1 MSGHT
6 SPLPPPSRSTIGNP
20 FKRKLLRKTRGSRR
34 EENGRRKGQFQLGN
48 TSCNSR
54 GKRTTSLQPRAYTLR
69 SILVTPSFSLSF
81 RILNAAFSFKYSR
94 FPRNYR
100 IFNFHRRKY
109 ISSNSREG
117 ISVRDTSEIHSW
129 VTLPT
134 VVNGRQFC
142 GCCGAG
148 SNFECTPF
156 LERRLVSLVSR
167 QEGASR
173 TGPGNISFRKITG
186 SVNRLPMYKTN
197 IVKRALYL
205 RKGRERERE
214 RGVRGLDHPGHYTS
228 LYILLSLSYA
238 LEQREKEAVGRPL
251 VQVRN
256 ETNGGRG
263 ARTY

>member
-100 IFNFHRRKY
+100 IFNFHR
-109 ISSNSREG
+109 
-117 ISVRDTSEIHSW
+117 
-129 VTLPT
+129 
-134 VVNGRQFC
+134 
-142 GCCGAG
+142 
-148 SNFECTPF
+148 
-156 LERRLVSLVSR
+156 
-167 QEGASR
+167 
-173 TGPGNISFRKITG
+173 GNIYFVKFKRRNFRSRYERDPLLGYLT
-186 SVNRLPMYKTN
+186 NRREWAA
-197 IVKRALYL
+197 IL
-205 RKGRERERE
+205 RVLRCWFQFRVYAVPRETPRVPRIPI
-214 RGVRGLDHPGHYTS
+214 GRGLADGPW
-228 LYILLSLSYA
+228 
-238 LEQREKEAVGRPL
+238 
-251 VQVRN
+251 
-256 ETNGGRG
+256 
-263 ARTY
+263 